1 MEKEGHTGAIGDRV
15 RVKKGERVFPRR
27 YWPFVG
33 KKGTVIR
40 LAPGPGSNNPL
51 TVLRLKD
58 GTRFACYEDEM
69 ESIKSGDSRLDRLVL
84 RWWSRI
90 WRKREG

>member
-1 MEKEGHTGAIGDRV
+1 MEGHTRAIGDRV

-40 LAPGPGSNNPL
+40 LVPGPGSDNPL
-51 TVLRLKD
+51 TVLCLD
-58 GTRFACYEDEM
+58 SGPRFACYEDEM
-69 ESIKSGDSRLDRLVL
+69 ESIESGDSRLDRLVL

-90 WRKREG
+90 WRRRKK